1 MRKKEAREA
10 SGLTTMLCKTA
21 GQNVHAAA
29 CGLSEQ
35 SLSLCMFE
43 EGFIFSLIFTSNFS
57 DNVLLQSFTQKSR
70 LKSLESLR
78 KSKSSRS
85 IVVAS
90 DVAAR
95 GLDIPSVATVIHYDC
110 ARAVDTF
117 IHRAGR
123 TAVRR
128 FLLLLSCVSFV
139 IKLINQMAVTI

>member
-1 MRKKEAREA
+1 MRRIISPRSLWSHNHAVQF
-10 SGLTTMLCKTA
+10 A
-21 GQNVHAAA
+21 GQNVYAAA

-35 SLSLCMFE
+35 SLNLYHVFE
-43 EGFIFSLIFTSNFS
+43 EVVCSLVASKLCLVALVLFS
-57 DNVLLQSFTQKSR
+57 QKSR

-78 KSKSSRS
+78 KPKSRS

-128 FLLLLSCVSFV
+128 FLSLAFCVFV
-139 IKLINQMAVTI
+139 D